1 VQDLTRQVREFVDV
15 RIANANANVNVTI
28 EIVSGEGSI
37 VIVRCGRLYDNVC
50 E

>member
-1 VQDLTRQVREFVDV
+1 VRELVDV
-15 RIANANANVNVTI
+15 RIANANANVNGTI

-37 VIVRCGRLYDNVC
+37 VIMRRRRLYDDVC